1 MINGINAGAMSAISN
16 ARAGMQQA
24 SDNVTQASGVI
35 AQASNKTGTN
45 ITENLVSL
53 QTNTT
58 YHQASASVL
67 RKSDDTVGYLIDTL
81 A

>member
-1 MINGINAGAMSAISN
+1 MINGIKAGAMSAISN

-67 RKSDDTVGYLIDTL
+67 RISDDTVGYLIDTL

>member
-24 SDNVTQASGVI
+24 SDNVTQASGAI
-35 AQASNKTGTN
+35 ANNSNKPVAN
-45 ITENLVSL
+45 ITENLISL

-58 YHQASASVL
+58 YHQASATVP
-67 RKSDDTVGYLIDTL
+67 RVSDDTVGYLIDTL

>member
-1 MINGINAGAMSAISN
+1 VINGINAGAMSAISN

-67 RKSDDTVGYLIDTL
+67 RISDDTVGYLIDTL